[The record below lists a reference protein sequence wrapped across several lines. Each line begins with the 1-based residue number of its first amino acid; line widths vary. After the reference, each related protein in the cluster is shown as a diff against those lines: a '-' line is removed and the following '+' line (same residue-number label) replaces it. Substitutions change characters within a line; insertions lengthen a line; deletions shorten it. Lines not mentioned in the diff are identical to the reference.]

1 MEFIISGI
9 HFPISEEMKNYRY
22 YRKLFS
28 DLADQVASEFDAL
41 YTKQNHRLEDII
53 QNSSNQY
60 AQCMYPV
67 IQTALKCLAEKDILS
82 YDAAGFWSK
91 YGKYFDYWSEAY
103 DHLEEQ
109 YAAIVLDEKSMDEYR
124 TLRRKTRGRVVG
136 GGFQHAHDV
145 ILLLIKL

>member
-1 MEFIISGI
+1 
-9 HFPISEEMKNYRY
+9 
-22 YRKLFS
+22 
-28 DLADQVASEFDAL
+28 
-41 YTKQNHRLEDII
+41 
-53 QNSSNQY
+53 
-60 AQCMYPV
+60 MYPV

-136 GGFQHAHDV
+136 GGFGVGGALKGMAAAGAMTLPPEPAHMMGKWNWQNRFQLSQQLETV
-145 ILLLIKL
+145 CHIQRSGYEKKFSRRCSNECVQLS